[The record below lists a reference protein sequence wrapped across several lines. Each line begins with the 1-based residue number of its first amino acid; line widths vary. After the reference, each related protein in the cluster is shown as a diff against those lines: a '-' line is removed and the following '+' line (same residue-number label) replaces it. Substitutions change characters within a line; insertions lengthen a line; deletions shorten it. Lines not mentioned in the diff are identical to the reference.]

1 MGSVD
6 MKIGRN
12 DKCSCGSGRK
22 YKNCCLKKNTE
33 VEKELNN
40 MGELVFSFDEEKIE
54 KGIKRLNEL
63 LAVSHIS
70 KEQKRGIYIYL
81 LQAYKN
87 HGEHNNVISTFE
99 KLRQYLDFENE
110 TELELIL
117 FCYIIYA
124 ASLNELGLVEDAKEI
139 LDDILTIVEEKNVSD
154 ITYAGVALELS
165 KAVMRLDQGTEKA
178 LEILNKA
185 LKKIPK
191 NDKNIGQIARIKSNK
206 AFILLNSKEKE
217 EKEQGVKLL
226 DDCLK
231 VKIQEGDV
239 EGICNIYCQLGMY
252 YWREKKYDSAIAYTR
267 KDLALSRKAGD
278 KRAIVSS
285 LNNLAAIYT
294 DLNQFSKA
302 RGVLIEAKKI
312 SETLGDMQAIVIA
325 SKNLEVVNHKA
336 KIAGMNGEKMGPA
349 ALCKCGKGLSYKEC
363 CGKADFEPEELG
375 FKIDNISEDI
385 EVIQQQVAKRG
396 RVASHID
403 YLLRK
408 IKENDVRLAWTN
420 IEIHNGWIEMKE
432 LVDMAN
438 LYLVSA
444 EKLAKEAKEVG
455 NYAEKPL
462 ACIMLSCC
470 ALEAFIN
477 QAIYFISVSEI
488 VIPEKHQGIKDDSFG
503 FQRNTELTLK
513 WNIIGEIL
521 CESEWKPCAKLWN
534 NFINLIFIRNE
545 LVHFKVS
552 EFEQVVPRPEQAAEA
567 LKRIPKDVELNDIPH
582 SWPLRI
588 LNPSF
593 AEWCVK
599 TAKEM
604 INYIKEAY
612 QKNLSKVEYKVNDKR

>member
-12 DKCSCGSGRK
+12 DKCPCGSGRK

-285 LNNLAAIYT
+285 LNNLAVIYT

-534 NFINLIFIRNE
+534 NFIKINRHSPYLSITLHKCYPYYLFGISTFPSS
-545 LVHFKVS
+545 VYHS
-552 EFEQVVPRPEQAAEA
+552 IA
-567 LKRIPKDVELNDIPH
+567 LRKFSITIV
-582 SWPLRI
+582 
-588 LNPSF
+588 
-593 AEWCVK
+593 
-599 TAKEM
+599 
-604 INYIKEAY
+604 
-612 QKNLSKVEYKVNDKR
+612 

>member
-1 MGSVD
+1 

-12 DKCSCGSGRK
+12 DKCPCGSERK

-63 LAVSHIS
+63 LAVSNIS
-70 KEQKRGIYIYL
+70 KEQKKGIYVYL

-87 HGEHNNVISTFE
+87 HGEHNNVISIFE

-117 FCYIIYA
+117 FCYTIYA

-191 NDKNIGQIARIKSNK
+191 NDKNIGQIARIISNK

-226 DDCLK
+226 DDCLR

-285 LNNLAAIYT
+285 LNNLGAIYT

-385 EVIQQQVAKRG
+385 EVIQQQVAKQG

-488 VIPEKHQGIKDDSFG
+488 VIPEKLQGIKDDSFG

-552 EFEQVVPRPEQAAEA
+552 EFEQVVPRPEQVAEA

-593 AEWCVK
+593 AEWSVK

>member
-1 MGSVD
+1 

-12 DKCSCGSGRK
+12 DKCPCGSERK

-63 LAVSHIS
+63 LAVSNIS
-70 KEQKRGIYIYL
+70 KEQKKGIYVYL

-87 HGEHNNVISTFE
+87 HGEHNNVISIFE

-117 FCYIIYA
+117 FCYTIYA

-191 NDKNIGQIARIKSNK
+191 NDKNIGQIARIISNK

-226 DDCLK
+226 DDCLR

-285 LNNLAAIYT
+285 LNNLGAIYT

-325 SKNLEVVNHKA
+325 SKNLKVVNHKA

-385 EVIQQQVAKRG
+385 EVIQQQVAKQG

-444 EKLAKEAKEVG
+444 EKLAKEAKEAG

-488 VIPEKHQGIKDDSFG
+488 VIPEKLQGIKDDSFG

-552 EFEQVVPRPEQAAEA
+552 EFEQVVPRPEQVAEA
-567 LKRIPKDVELNDIPH
+567 LKRIPKDVML
-582 SWPLRI
+582 
-588 LNPSF
+588 
-593 AEWCVK
+593 
-599 TAKEM
+599 
-604 INYIKEAY
+604 
-612 QKNLSKVEYKVNDKR
+612 EYK

>member
-1 MGSVD
+1 

-12 DKCSCGSGRK
+12 DKCPCGSERK

-63 LAVSHIS
+63 LAVSNIS
-70 KEQKRGIYIYL
+70 KEQKKGIYVYL

-87 HGEHNNVISTFE
+87 HGEHNNVISIFE

-117 FCYIIYA
+117 FCYTIYA

-191 NDKNIGQIARIKSNK
+191 NDKNIGQIARIISNK

-226 DDCLK
+226 DDCLR

-285 LNNLAAIYT
+285 LNNLGAIYT

-325 SKNLEVVNHKA
+325 SKNLKVVNHKA

-385 EVIQQQVAKRG
+385 EVIQQQVAKQG

-444 EKLAKEAKEVG
+444 EKLAKEAKEAG

-488 VIPEKHQGIKDDSFG
+488 VIPEKLQGIKDDSFG

-552 EFEQVVPRPEQAAEA
+552 EFEQVVPRPEQVAEA

-593 AEWCVK
+593 AEWSVK
-599 TAKEM
+599 TTKEM
-604 INYIKEAY
+604 INYIKGAY

>member
-1 MGSVD
+1 

-12 DKCSCGSGRK
+12 DKCPCGSERK

-63 LAVSHIS
+63 LAVSNIS
-70 KEQKRGIYIYL
+70 KEQKKGIYVYL

-87 HGEHNNVISTFE
+87 HGEHNNVISIFE

-117 FCYIIYA
+117 FCYTIYA

-191 NDKNIGQIARIKSNK
+191 NDKNIGQIARIISNK

-226 DDCLK
+226 DDCLR

-285 LNNLAAIYT
+285 LNNLGAIYT

-325 SKNLEVVNHKA
+325 SKNLKVVNHKA

-385 EVIQQQVAKRG
+385 EVIQQQVAKQG

-444 EKLAKEAKEVG
+444 EKLAKEAKEAG

-488 VIPEKHQGIKDDSFG
+488 VIPEKLQGIKDDSFR

-521 CESEWKPCAKLWN
+521 CESEWKTCAKLWN

-552 EFEQVVPRPEQAAEA
+552 EFEQVVPRPEQVAEA

-593 AEWCVK
+593 AEWSVK

>member
-1 MGSVD
+1 

-12 DKCSCGSGRK
+12 DKCPCGSERK

-63 LAVSHIS
+63 LAVSNIS
-70 KEQKRGIYIYL
+70 KEQKKGIYVYL

-87 HGEHNNVISTFE
+87 HGEHNNVISIFE

-117 FCYIIYA
+117 FCYTIYA

-191 NDKNIGQIARIKSNK
+191 NDKNIGQIARIISNK

-226 DDCLK
+226 DDCLR

-285 LNNLAAIYT
+285 LNNLGAIYT

-325 SKNLEVVNHKA
+325 SKNLKVVNHKA
-336 KIAGMNGEKMGPA
+336 KIAGMNGEKMGSA

-385 EVIQQQVAKRG
+385 EVIQQQVAKQG

-444 EKLAKEAKEVG
+444 EKLAKEAKEAG

-488 VIPEKHQGIKDDSFG
+488 VIPEKLQGIKDDSFG

-552 EFEQVVPRPEQAAEA
+552 EFEQVVPRPEQVAEA

-593 AEWCVK
+593 AEWSVK

>member
-1 MGSVD
+1 

-12 DKCSCGSGRK
+12 DKCPCGSGRK
-22 YKNCCLKKNTE
+22 YKNCCLKVNTE
-33 VEKELNN
+33 VEKELDN

-54 KGIKRLNEL
+54 NGIKRLNEL
-63 LAVSHIS
+63 LVVSNIS
-70 KEQKRGIYIYL
+70 QEQKKGIYIYL

-99 KLRQYLDFENE
+99 KLRQYLEFENE
-110 TELELIL
+110 TELELII
-117 FCYIIYA
+117 FCYITYA
-124 ASLNELGLVEDAKEI
+124 ASLSELGLVENANEI
-139 LDDILTIVEEKNVSD
+139 LADILTIVEEKNVSD
-154 ITYAGVALELS
+154 IIYAGVVLELS
-165 KAVMRLDQGTEKA
+165 KAILRLDQGTEKA

-185 LKKIPK
+185 LKKIPM
-191 NDKNIGQIARIKSNK
+191 NDKNIGQIARINSNK

-226 DDCLK
+226 DGCLK

-312 SETLGDMQAIVIA
+312 SETLGDMQAIVMA
-325 SKNLEVVNHKA
+325 SENLEVVNQKA

-349 ALCKCGKGLSYKEC
+349 ALCKCGKGLLYKEC
-363 CGKADFEPEELG
+363 CGKADFELEELG
-375 FKIDNISEDI
+375 FKIDKISEDI
-385 EVIQQQVAKRG
+385 EVIQQEVAKQG

-444 EKLAKEAKEVG
+444 EELAKEAKEAG
-455 NYAEKPL
+455 NYVEKPL

-534 NFINLIFIRNE
+534 NFKNLIFIRNE

-552 EFEQVVPRPEQAAEA
+552 EFEQVVPRPEQVAEA

-612 QKNLSKVEYKVNDKR
+612 QKNLSRAEYKVNDKR

>member
-1 MGSVD
+1 

-12 DKCSCGSGRK
+12 DKCPCGSERK

-63 LAVSHIS
+63 LAVSNIS
-70 KEQKRGIYIYL
+70 KEQKKGIYVYL

-87 HGEHNNVISTFE
+87 HGEHNNVISIFE

-117 FCYIIYA
+117 FCYTIYA

-191 NDKNIGQIARIKSNK
+191 NDKNIGQIARIISNK

-226 DDCLK
+226 DDCLR

-285 LNNLAAIYT
+285 LNNLGAIYT

-385 EVIQQQVAKRG
+385 EVIQQQVAKQG

-444 EKLAKEAKEVG
+444 EKLAKEAKEAG

-488 VIPEKHQGIKDDSFG
+488 VIPEKLQGIKDDSFG

-552 EFEQVVPRPEQAAEA
+552 EFEQVVPRPEQVAEA

-593 AEWCVK
+593 AEWSVK

>member
-1 MGSVD
+1 

-12 DKCSCGSGRK
+12 DKCPCGSERK

-63 LAVSHIS
+63 LAVSNIS
-70 KEQKRGIYIYL
+70 KEQKKGIYVYL

-87 HGEHNNVISTFE
+87 HGEHNNVISIFE

-117 FCYIIYA
+117 FCYTIYA

-191 NDKNIGQIARIKSNK
+191 NDKNIGQIARIISNK

-226 DDCLK
+226 DDCLR

-285 LNNLAAIYT
+285 LNNLGAIYT

-325 SKNLEVVNHKA
+325 SKNLKVVNHKA

-385 EVIQQQVAKRG
+385 EVIQQQVAKQG

-444 EKLAKEAKEVG
+444 EKLAKEAKEAG

-488 VIPEKHQGIKDDSFG
+488 VIPEKLQGIKDDSFG

-552 EFEQVVPRPEQAAEA
+552 EFEQVVPRPEQVAEA

-593 AEWCVK
+593 AEWSVK

-604 INYIKEAY
+604 INYIKGAY
-612 QKNLSKVEYKVNDKR
+612 QKNLSKVEYKVNDKS

>member
-1 MGSVD
+1 

-12 DKCSCGSGRK
+12 DKCPCGSERK

-63 LAVSHIS
+63 LAVSNIS
-70 KEQKRGIYIYL
+70 KEQKKGIYVYL

-87 HGEHNNVISTFE
+87 HGEHNNVISIFE

-117 FCYIIYA
+117 FCYTIYA

-191 NDKNIGQIARIKSNK
+191 NDKNIGQIARIISNK

-226 DDCLK
+226 DDCLR

-285 LNNLAAIYT
+285 LNNLGAIYT

-325 SKNLEVVNHKA
+325 SKNLKVVNHKA

-385 EVIQQQVAKRG
+385 EVIQQQVAKQG

-444 EKLAKEAKEVG
+444 EKLAKEAKEAG

-477 QAIYFISVSEI
+477 QAIYFINVSEI
-488 VIPEKHQGIKDDSFG
+488 VIPEKLQGIKDDSFG

-552 EFEQVVPRPEQAAEA
+552 EFEQVVPRPEQVAEA

-593 AEWCVK
+593 AEWSVK